1 MTPTRRDFLKNSAL
15 LALSLGPL
23 SAVAQSARRA
33 EQRNLKQVALKWID
47 EQGPRVSLGTTF
59 GIPWPLGAVKES
71 DAFVL
76 RDDKQKIA
84 NLQSWPLA
92 FWPDGSVKWSAFAL
106 SNAMDR
112 AVGSLYLQKETEKI
126 KRDAGIRVTE
136 GQESFI
142 IDNGSLRLE
151 FAKKGSSVLH
161 HIWIANKLVAR
172 DAHLKI
178 LLQDK
183 PDTEGVSVIQQQE
196 WLSIIEHTYIEN
208 QGSERLLLRV
218 DGFHQDQEGQ
228 RKFPFIL
235 RFYIYKSQ
243 QTVKTMYTFLYDG
256 DEQTD
261 FIKGIGLSLS
271 VPFHE
276 QPTYN
281 RYVRFVGDGA
291 AVFAESV
298 KGLTGLRR
306 DPGEDIRSLQVQGKA
321 FPLEAIDERVRR
333 GLPYIPEFG
342 DYSLS
347 QLHASAFRID
357 KRTTEGHSWIHAV
370 DGKRSNG
377 TAYLGS
383 AEGGVA
389 FGIRNFWQ
397 SYPAQLDIR
406 HAAREEG
413 TLTAWLWAPRAPAMD
428 LRFYH
433 DGMGQDTYEKQWEG
447 LEITYEDYEAGY
459 ATAHGVARSSE
470 LYLSFFSE
478 TPATATLA
486 DYAHAYQS
494 PPLLTATPDYLSSV
508 GVFGDNW
515 SPPARQTATE
525 RALEDQLDKLFTF
538 YREEVDRRAWYG
550 FWNYGDVMHAYDE
563 DRHVWRY
570 DVGGFAWDNSELST
584 DLWLWYY
591 YLRSGRADAFRMAEA
606 MCRHTG
612 EVDVYHLGKF
622 APLGS
627 RHNVMHWGCSAKQL
641 RISTAINR
649 RFYYYLT
656 ADERTGDLL
665 REQVEA
671 VRKLEDVVALRKRI
685 NEPLH
690 APKGKMLVGFG
701 TDWGAVAAAWF
712 TEWERTR
719 DPKILARLK
728 ESMRSIAKQPQGFF
742 TGLSLFDPDTGSF
755 EQQDHAKISVSHL
768 NAVFGLVEIV
778 QEILI
783 SIPDKTFEQ
792 SWLSYCRLYNAS
804 AEERLEKLGTAAGKF
819 NLRSSHARLTAY
831 AAAKLDDR
839 QLAERAWQEFLA
851 DENVQTRE
859 VTSLTAENAWP
870 AIQEWPAIST
880 NWAAQWG
887 LTAIQ
892 CLHFIGKYR

>member
-1 MTPTRRDFLKNSAL
+1 MTPTRRNFLKDSAV

-23 SAVAQSARRA
+23 SAVAQAVAYDKER
-33 EQRNLKQVALKWID
+33 KQENVALKWID
-47 EQGPRVSLGTTF
+47 GPAPRISLGTTF
-59 GIPWPLGAVKES
+59 GIPWPLGAVKEK

-76 RDDKQKIA
+76 QDSKQKIA

-106 SNAMDR
+106 SSAMDP
-112 AVGSLYLQKETEKI
+112 AVDRFYLQKDTEKT
-126 KRDAGIRVTE
+126 KKEDGIRVTE
-136 GQESFI
+136 EAAHFT
-142 IDNGSLRLE
+142 IDNGILRLQ
-151 FAKKGSSVLH
+151 FAKKGGQVLDNV
-161 HIWIANKLVAR
+161 WIADKLVAR
-172 DAHLKI
+172 AAQLRI
-178 LLQDK
+178 LLQDQ
-183 PDTEGVSVIQQQE
+183 PDTEEAGVVHQKEWKSVIEQ
-196 WLSIIEHTYIEN
+196 TRIEN
-208 QGSERLLLRV
+208 KGTERLLVRV
-218 DGFHQDQEGQ
+218 DGFHQDEHGKQ
-228 RKFPFIL
+228 KFPFIL
-235 RFYIYKSQ
+235 RFYIYKDV
-243 QTVKTMYTFLYDG
+243 QTVKTLYTFLYDG
-256 DEQTD
+256 DEHTD
-261 FIKGIGLSLS
+261 FIKGIGLSLTI
-271 VPFHE
+271 PFHQ

-306 DPGEDIRSLQVQGKA
+306 DPGADIRSLQVQGKA
-321 FPLEAIDERVRR
+321 FPLDAIDERVRR

-342 DYSLS
+342 DYTLS
-347 QLHASAFRID
+347 QLHASAFHID
-357 KRTTEGHSWIHAV
+357 KRTAKGHSWIRAV

-383 AEGGVA
+383 AAGGVA
-389 FGIRNFWQ
+389 LGIRNFWQ

-406 HAAREEG
+406 HAATEEG

-459 ATAHGVARSSE
+459 ATAQGVARSSE

-486 DYAHAYQS
+486 DYADAYQR
-494 PPLLTATPDYLSSV
+494 PALLTAAPEYLSSV
-508 GVFGDNW
+508 GIFGDNW
-515 SPPARQTATE
+515 SPPDRQTSAG

-538 YREEVDRRAWYG
+538 YRDEVDRRGWYG

-641 RISTAINR
+641 RISTAANR

-671 VRKLEDVVALRKRI
+671 VRKLEEVVALRKRI
-685 NEPLH
+685 NEPLN
-690 APKGKMLVGFG
+690 APKGKVLVGFG
-701 TDWGAVAAAWF
+701 TDWGAIAAAWF

-719 DPKILARLK
+719 DPEILARLK
-728 ESMRSIAKQPQGFF
+728 ESMLSIAKQPQGFF
-742 TGLSLFDPDTGSF
+742 TGLSLFDPDTGHF
-755 EQQDHAKISVSHL
+755 EQKDHAKISVSHL

-783 SIPDKTFEQ
+783 SIPDEAFEQ
-792 SWLSYCRLYNAS
+792 AWLSYCRLYNAS
-804 AEERLEKLGTAAGKF
+804 AEERLEKLGTAEGKF

-839 QLAERAWQEFLA
+839 QLAERAWREFLA
-851 DENVQTRE
+851 EENVHTRD
-859 VTSLTAENAWP
+859 VITLNAENTWS
-870 AIQEWPAIST
+870 AIQEWPNIST